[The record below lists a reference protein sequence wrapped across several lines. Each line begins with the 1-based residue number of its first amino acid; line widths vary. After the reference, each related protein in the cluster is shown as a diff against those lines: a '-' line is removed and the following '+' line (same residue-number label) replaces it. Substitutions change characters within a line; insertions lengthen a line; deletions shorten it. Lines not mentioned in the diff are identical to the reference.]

1 MIHKLIT
8 VSLIALFC
16 TQISYAETGFATYYT
31 VKSCQREGTSGVFTA
46 NGEHYDES
54 ALTCALPGRRFGAFY
69 AIYGVNTGKS
79 IVVRHNDYGPGKKP
93 RKRGVIV
100 DLTPRAFKEVCG
112 DLKQGKCEVSIQEVT
127 K

>member
-1 MIHKLIT
+1 MRRLIL
-8 VSLIALFC
+8 VMMFLLCAVNANA
-16 TQISYAETGFATYYT
+16 QTGYATYYT
-31 VKSCQREGTSGVFTA
+31 TKSCQSEGTSGVFTA
-46 NGEHYDES
+46 SGEHYDES
-54 ALTCALPGRRFGAFY
+54 ALTCALPSRRFGALW
-69 AIYGVNTGKS
+69 AVYGVNTGKS